1 MAYNSTHTGQQID
14 SILDNV
20 NQNAIVD
27 LIYPV
32 GSIYMSV
39 NNTSPATLF
48 GGTWARIQDTFL
60 LMAGN
65 TYTAGST
72 GGSAT
77 MAHTHSQVA
86 GTTGGPS
93 TNTSGSTTLT
103 VDQMPSHRHYIAQRQ
118 QWYNSDVVTS
128 ANTGSIYSWK
138 SGTGGTT
145 SAGYKGANG
154 DDISHTGGGQGH
166 THTLSSHTHSIS
178 ATTTGGASNT
188 DNMPPYLVVYC
199 WKRTA

>member
-1 MAYNSTHTGQQID
+1 MAYTSSHTGSEHDTYVTKSDFI
-14 SILDNV
+14 N
-20 NQNAIVD
+20 

-32 GSIYMSV
+32 GSIYIST
-39 NNTSPATLF
+39 NSTEPATLF

-60 LMAGN
+60 LMAGD

-93 TNTSGSTTLT
+93 NNTSGSTALT
-103 VDQMPSHRHYIAQRQ
+103 VANLPSHYHELPAHTWAWGNQSANNTICIRETVRAE
-118 QWYNSDVVTS
+118 SVTS
-128 ANTGSIYSWK
+128 GNYMHSLQGNWNYSLSTGS
-138 SGTGGTT
+138 GT
-145 SAGYKGANG
+145 
-154 DDISHTGGGQGH
+154 GH